1 MSTRA
6 GYVVG
11 RSKHPETTRSP
22 QALPPAPP
30 RNRQK
35 IPQTFPQTFPRMN
48 QMQMFGET
56 CAVSLSVELPRALAM
71 ELEEVQRRE
80 PEVLQRILMYGMTR
94 RAIYESLAS
103 EAVDR

>member
-1 MSTRA
+1 MPTRA

-11 RSKHPETTRSP
+11 RSK
-22 QALPPAPP
+22 PPRDDANAPGPAAAPP

-48 QMQMFGET
+48 QTQMFGET

-80 PEVLQRILMYGMTR
+80 PEVLRRILMYGMTR